1 MTGRIPADEQ
11 LPGCCTHHGLFYP
24 GRDRRCRR
32 HATPK
37 QRALVTEL
45 DARANHLGVLNGG
58 EWPYGPNIDV
68 EARARLLDWADGYG
82 LRLAKTSCQNL
93 HWLARGR
100 CGVRLCNRLGR
111 WMDHVTRWNRG
122 GEPALILAQP
132 YGLSGEDVAE
142 VGQLAADEGLHV
154 SVDARGWYGWGTVAV
169 EVWDADAYETMIRSP
184 RRIVTTN

>member
-1 MTGRIPADEQ
+1 M
-11 LPGCCTHHGLFYP
+11 
-24 GRDRRCRR
+24 
-32 HATPK
+32 
-37 QRALVTEL
+37 
-45 DARANHLGVLNGG
+45 
-58 EWPYGPNIDV
+58 
-68 EARARLLDWADGYG
+68 
-82 LRLAKTSCQNL
+82 
-93 HWLARGR
+93 
-100 CGVRLCNRLGR
+100 RLCNRLGR